1 MKKALIVID
10 MQNDFITGSLANP
23 SAEAIV
29 KPIAEKIASFDGT
42 VIATRDSHDK
52 NYLETSEGKAL
63 PVIHCVIGT
72 EGWKIETNIADA
84 ILKKEDRLILNKAT
98 FGTFEWNLSDYDSVE
113 IVGTCTD
120 ICVVT
125 NALIIKTMYP
135 DCRVTVFSSLCA
147 GLTPEKHL
155 AALETMRSCQI
166 IVE

>member
-84 ILKKEDRLILNKAT
+84 ILKKKI
-98 FGTFEWNLSDYDSVE
+98 
-113 IVGTCTD
+113 
-120 ICVVT
+120 
-125 NALIIKTMYP
+125 
-135 DCRVTVFSSLCA
+135 
-147 GLTPEKHL
+147 GLF
-155 AALETMRSCQI
+155 
-166 IVE
+166 